1 MSLTPQ
7 SIRSRLESTA
17 IGRRILCVGSVT
29 STNDVAWAEAVAGA
43 EHGLAIFADEQ
54 KKGRGRMGREWFA
67 PKGSSILCSVV
78 LRPEIDVDRV
88 PLVTAIAA
96 LAAADAV
103 DELARVHAKIRFPND
118 VFVGERKIAGV
129 LVESRFISGR
139 PDLFVVGIGL
149 NGNVKAEGFPVDL
162 HNPATSLQVEAGRPV
177 NLAAAARSLLE
188 ALDRWVGELDGGL
201 RSIRRAWRERSAILG
216 RPVRV
221 REGGR
226 VYSGVVEG
234 LDPIEGLEV
243 RLAAGPVRHFRG
255 EYIERLEM
263 A

>member
-1 MSLTPQ
+1 MSFTPQ
-7 SIRSRLESTA
+7 AVRSRLSSRA
-17 IGRRILCVGSVT
+17 VGSRVLCVGSVG
-29 STNDVAWAEAVAGA
+29 STNDVAWAEAVKGA
-43 EHGLAIFADEQ
+43 EHGLAVFADEQ

-78 LRPEIDVDRV
+78 LRPEIDVERV

-103 DELARVHAKIRFPND
+103 DELAHAGSSIRFPND
-118 VFVGERKIAGV
+118 VFVRDRKIAGV

-139 PDLFVVGIGL
+139 PDLFVVGIGM
-149 NGNVKAEGFPVDL
+149 NGNVSLDEFPRDL
-162 HNPATSLQVEAGRPV
+162 RATSLSVERGREV
-177 NLAAAARSLLE
+177 NLAQAARSLLE
-188 ALDRWVGELDGGL
+188 ALDRWVGELEGGL

-216 RPVRV
+216 TSVRV
-221 REGGR
+221 PEGGR
-226 VYSGVVEG
+226 TDAGVVEG

-255 EYIERLEM
+255 EHVEHLEL